1 MSHELSSRELRRS
14 VRRHVESMGS
24 SPGDIAG
31 SLAAEGARGIP
42 AEVSEC
48 VLARYLQ
55 AVIGTE
61 ASVRRIVVKE
71 RSIRLFRSGCRLPV
85 VVTLPL
91 SVSKFI
97 RAFDA
102 GCYPELIDG
111 LGVLDRGYRFDGG
124 GMTGIP
130 GESPAGKG
138 LGLFS

>member
-14 VRRHVESMGS
+14 VRRHVESMGA
-24 SPGDIAG
+24 SPGEIAN
-31 SLAAEGARGIP
+31 SLAAGGARGIP

-48 VLARYLQ
+48 VLARYMQ
-55 AVIGTE
+55 AVIGVE

-71 RSIRLFRSGCRLPV
+71 RSIRLYRHGCRLPV

-91 SVSKFI
+91 AASKFI
-97 RAFDA
+97 RAFDS

-111 LGVLDRGYRFDGG
+111 LGVLDRGYRFGVGG
-124 GMTGIP
+124 I
-130 GESPAGKG
+130 AGPSGDQAGQG